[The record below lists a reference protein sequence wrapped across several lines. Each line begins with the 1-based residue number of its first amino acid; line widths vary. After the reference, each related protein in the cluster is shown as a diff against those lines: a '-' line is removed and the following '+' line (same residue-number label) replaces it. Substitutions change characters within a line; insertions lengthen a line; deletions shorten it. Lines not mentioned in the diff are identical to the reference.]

1 VAALL
6 TEGFPDIR
14 RRLRILRLTI
24 ARSRLQRQLYQ
35 AETELGWLGWE
46 QVDFFDEET
55 EAHVKKV
62 QEYENTQATLQNTGA
77 EISGKKY
84 AVEEE
89 LTHLQKTH
97 GDTQQALAEERAGFA
112 TQLDQMEAT
121 RAMKLTAV
129 QRFDR
134 AVEELDDHTAEL
146 DARAKALM
154 RIVEHNITIRIE
166 EREIGDAIKRLAME
180 RKMVLADKAN
190 AQKEASD
197 LEASIAR
204 LRAEVHRIDLS
215 AGEVRDKFEETRH
228 KLTGETR
235 VLDREKEKSSLK
247 MANLDKEKQKPY
259 RYIGACLAD
268 HNIAPR
274 NQPQILARVVAL
286 RGHDGEIG
294 IELRELNAA
303 SAAAKPGLLAAF
315 YGILM
320 VAILIVIAVLVHFI

>member
-6 TEGFPDIR
+6 NEGFPDLR
-14 RRLRILRLTI
+14 RRLRLLRLGV
-24 ARSRLQRQLYQ
+24 ARSRIQRKLYG

-55 EAHVKKV
+55 AAQVKKV
-62 QEYENTQATLQNTGA
+62 QEYENTQATLQNAGA
-77 EISGKKY
+77 ELSGKKY

-89 LTHLQKTH
+89 LAQLQKTH
-97 GDTQQALAEERAGFA
+97 GDTQQALAEERAGYA
-112 TQLDQMEAT
+112 AQLDQMEAT

-134 AVEELDDHTAEL
+134 AVEELDDHTADL

-166 EREIGDAIKRLAME
+166 EREIGDEIKRIAME

-197 LEASIAR
+197 LEASIAQF
-204 LRAEVHRIDLS
+204 RAEVHRIDLS
-215 AGEVRDKFEETRH
+215 SSEARDKFEETRH

-286 RGHDGEIG
+286 RKEDAAIG
-294 IELRELNAA
+294 RELRELNAA

-315 YGILM
+315 YGILAA
-320 VAILIVIAVLVHFI
+320 VLLAVIAVLIHFI